1 MVQFD
6 DDTRAA
12 LFSAG
17 VLAIDADGKTVF
29 TGLTATETRFV
40 IDFEAPDIGDNREN
54 SLAFAELLVKFHAAR
69 AHKLLDAE
77 QLAND
82 GLSRFFRPASAH

>member
-17 VLAIDADGKTVF
+17 VLVIDESGKTVF

-40 IDFEAPDIGDNREN
+40 LDFEEPDLWGNRDK
-54 SLAFAELLVKFHAAR
+54 AHVFAALLTKFHAAR

-77 QLAND
+77 QLANERI
-82 GLSRFFRPASAH
+82 SRFRRPSSAH